1 MEIEQNWGRIK
12 TGNEGAVSSGLKGA
26 GQRWGRGRK
35 GTKSKGRE
43 TGSAGARGS
52 HAKAEGGS
60 ESRPPA
66 RSLKLHKD
74 TLFPAALLCRDNT
87 PQLRSL
93 LCVLHIS
100 HYSQHL
106 SSPVLLSWEPESLSA
121 MSPLLCTVTNPSIPT
136 AHTQANTMAS
146 GCCWCPW
153 SHLLNHSLPYSKTIT
168 FQVSSVA
175 RGQKRVYIGP
185 CTPKAYN
192 LAEAMQ
198 DTETR
203 ELQRT
208 GKVCQSQRKQRSL

>member
-1 MEIEQNWGRIK
+1 M
-12 TGNEGAVSSGLKGA
+12 
-26 GQRWGRGRK
+26 
-35 GTKSKGRE
+35 
-43 TGSAGARGS
+43 
-52 HAKAEGGS
+52 KAEGGS
-60 ESRPPA
+60 ESHPPA

-87 PQLRSL
+87 PSSDHYFVSYTFLTI
-93 LCVLHIS
+93 VNTS
-100 HYSQHL
+100 HPQF
-106 SSPVLLSWEPESLSA
+106 SSAGNQSHSRQS
-121 MSPLLCTVTNPSIPT
+121 MSPLLCRVTNPPIPT

-208 GKVCQSQRKQRSL
+208 GRVCHSQ